1 PSRHLYPCVPI
12 SLRRRPPRRDRP
24 YSAHYMGPEFRVLSV
39 LYKVFPPAPR
49 AFLYCEDTSV
59 IGRPF
64 FVMERRRG
72 TVVRREVPPEFGGG
86 KDPVANRKLSQVMID
101 ALADFHAV
109 APGAAGLETL
119 GKPEGYLARQVKGW
133 TDRWERARTTHVA

>member
-1 PSRHLYPCVPI
+1 GTNYVL
-12 SLRRRPPRRDRP
+12 RRPPPGDLP
-24 YSAHYMGPEFRVLSV
+24 ASAHDMGREYRVLSV
-39 LYKVFPPAPR
+39 LYRAFPPAPR

-86 KDPVANRKLSQVMID
+86 SDPVANRKLSRMMI
-101 ALADFHAV
+101 
-109 APGAAGLETL
+109 PGAASPSTTGTC
-119 GKPEGYLARQVKGW
+119 ARWATRSPTSARSSRRGS
-133 TDRWERARTTHVA
+133 RWGRSTRSSPPCRRGRRAS